1 MLIHALPIRTLNGS
15 CMEKIKYYFSKLLKK
30 LRLAAVIE
38 SKVDVNSKIESGTSF
53 VNSSMGRHS
62 FCGYDCDIFH
72 ADIGSFTSIA
82 SGVILG
88 GARHPIE
95 WLGMSP
101 VFYKGRD
108 SIRKKFVEFELPPP
122 RIVSIGNDVW
132 IGRNAIILPGVNVS
146 DGAVV
151 GAGSVVTKD
160 VPPYAVVAGNPARVL
175 KYRFDEDIIKSL
187 LRIKWWNLSDDEIGG
202 FASLCREPSK
212 VIGYIED
219 RIK

>member
-1 MLIHALPIRTLNGS
+1 ML
-15 CMEKIKYYFSKLLKK
+15 KYIL
-30 LRLAAVIE
+30 
-38 SKVDVNSKIESGTSF
+38 SKVIKKSQLPSIVDSKIH
-53 VNSSMGRHS
+53 NSSKVEAGSSVFCSTMDRNS

-88 GARHPIE
+88 GARHPME

-108 SIRKKFVEFELPPP
+108 SIKKKFVEFELPPP

-160 VPPYAVVAGNPARVL
+160 VPPYAVVAGNPARVI

-187 LRIKWWNLSDDEIGG
+187 LKIKWWNLSDDEISD
-202 FASLCREPSK
+202 FASLSRDPIK
-212 VIGYIED
+212 VIDYIEA
-219 RIK
+219 KVK

>member
-1 MLIHALPIRTLNGS
+1 ML
-15 CMEKIKYYFSKLLKK
+15 KYIL
-30 LRLAAVIE
+30 
-38 SKVDVNSKIESGTSF
+38 SKVIKKSQLPSVVDSKIH
-53 VNSSMGRHS
+53 NSSKVEAGSSVSCSTMGRNS

-72 ADIGSFTSIA
+72 TDIGSFTSIA

-88 GARHPIE
+88 GARHPME

-108 SIRKKFVEFELPPP
+108 SIKTKFVEFELPPP
-122 RIVSIGNDVW
+122 KRVTIGNDVW
-132 IGRNAIILPGVNVS
+132 IGRNAIVLPGVSVC

-151 GAGSVVTKD
+151 GAGAVVTKD
-160 VPPYAVVAGNPARVL
+160 VPPYAVVAGNPARVI
-175 KYRFDEDIIKSL
+175 KYRFDEDTIESL
-187 LRIKWWNLSDDEIGG
+187 LEMEWWYLSDDEISD

-219 RIK
+219 RVK